1 MAVLVGLGQPVLMKQ
16 MALTL
21 TPAPAPAL
29 NNFYPGRNAELLT
42 LLGNLLAGGGGERS
56 IYLGGD
62 PGSGRSHLLPATID
76 ALNAA
81 GLACM
86 YVSRG
91 NPIPASAQLR
101 ALAVDDVE
109 KLNASNQ

>member
-1 MAVLVGLGQPVLMKQ
+1 METLDAFCRIHTAVVVALGQLVLMKQ

-29 NNFYPGRNAELLT
+29 NNFYPGRNVELLT
-42 LLGNLLAGGGGERS
+42 LLGNLVAGRDVERS
-56 IYLGGD
+56 IYLWGD
-62 PGSGRSHLLPATID
+62 PGSGRSHLLQATID

-86 YVSRG
+86 YV
-91 NPIPASAQLR
+91 AS
-101 ALAVDDVE
+101 
-109 KLNASNQ
+109 